1 MSKSIAHVMIQQIL
15 SNTKPHDIFAK
26 VSFFDHH
33 PSFPPLCQHFILK
46 NTFLLGRNFIDIRDD
61 RE

>member
-1 MSKSIAHVMIQQIL
+1 MIQRIL
-15 SNTKPHDIFAK
+15 SNTKLHETFAK

-33 PSFPPLCQHFILK
+33 PSFSPLCQHFILK
-46 NTFLLGRNFIDIRDD
+46 NTFLLARNFIDIRDD